1 MTIPAVNPADDA
13 PVVTAAHMVCV
24 LGCAA
29 ATLNRHIIAGRV
41 PRPDARGFGAGKLW
55 RLSTIR
61 AWRPDLVA
69 DFAALASR
77 APAKLILPT
86 AA

>member
-1 MTIPAVNPADDA
+1 MTVSALNPADPA
-13 PVVTAAHMVCV
+13 VVTAAHMVCI
-24 LGCAA
+24 LGCAG
-29 ATLNRHIIAGRV
+29 ATLNRYIVAGLV

-77 APAKLILPT
+77 PPAKLILPT

>member
-1 MTIPAVNPADDA
+1 MTVSAINPADPA
-13 PVVTAAHMVCV
+13 VVTAAHMVCI
-24 LGCAA
+24 LGCSE
-29 ATLNRHIIAGRV
+29 ATLNRHIVAGRV
-41 PRPDARGFGAGKLW
+41 PRPDARAFGNSKLW

-61 AWRPDLVA
+61 AWRPDLV
-69 DFAALASR
+69 DDLAALASR